1 MRSLCVAV
9 PAREAE
15 GIRRALHKQG
25 LLRTGISIVREG
37 GTVFLP
43 TASRVDTPYPV
54 SEREFRESFAPIR
67 SYRDVANVPAEVK
80 PDLPT
85 SFDIVGD
92 IAIIRISED
101 LREHETA
108 IAEAILRTNARVRV
122 VAADG
127 GVKGPLRIRDLRIL
141 AGPDR
146 TETVHREYGL
156 AYRVDV
162 AKAYFSPRLASE
174 RNRVAQQVQPG
185 EVVLDVF
192 SGVGPHAI
200 LIARRRAPAV
210 VHAFDANP
218 DAFRYLEDNVRRNR
232 ADRVRPR
239 LGDGIGLV
247 AAVDRPNRIILDY
260 PSDPDPAFRAA
271 LFRLLPGGTVHYYAI
286 LNAAEREERERD
298 LADAAGSVGRSAEI
312 LAVREVH
319 GWSPAQKLFAFDV
332 GVT

>member
-15 GIRRALHKQG
+15 GIRRALHKRG

-156 AYRVDV
+156 AYRVDI

-200 LIARRRAPAV
+200 LIARRRQPRIV
-210 VHAFDANP
+210 YAFDANP
-218 DAFRYLEDNVRRNR
+218 DAFRYLEENVRRNR
-232 ADRVRPR
+232 ATLVEPR
-239 LGDGIGLV
+239 LGDAITLLGDIEPL
-247 AAVDRPNRIILDY
+247 DRAIIDY
-260 PSDPDPAFRAA
+260 PQDPDPAYRAV
-271 LFRLLPGGTVHYYAI
+271 LPRMLPDGEVHYYAI
-286 LNAAEREERERD
+286 LETAEREVRTRAIRETARD
-298 LADAAGSVGRSAEI
+298 LDRDAEI
-312 LAVREVH
+312 LRWRDVH
-319 GWSPAQKLFAFDV
+319 GWSPTQKLFAFDV
-332 GVT
+332 RVT